1 MKKLNIS
8 KRNIIIFIAIL
19 LSIIAIFLSIFL
31 NNNIQ
36 SVAKDNSDDTVN
48 VEESKEESSNNDNL
62 NIPIKEIRDGVRSF
76 YLRAGID
83 FFQKDTMKLEEVS
96 IQIED
101 IIKTT
106 VEYGFTDIMIDLF
119 SKDDVIYQSE
129 NLKSKEFDILK
140 ILQDKADQNDIKIHI
155 VFDLYNDI
163 YFSNLEDPDSQ
174 NKSILLNNSDDIIY
188 SEIVDIIS
196 KYNINSILIDNYY
209 PDKENISYHE
219 YMSSG
224 GSTGYDNWIKII
236 GNYKITKFITSVKES
251 GLNVPIGI
259 YLDSVYKNDSTGNN
273 GSKTSSDFQSVVD
286 GNIDILSILED
297 NIFDFAIIKNFNS
310 ITNKDIPYE
319 TVLNWWDDILGKLE
333 NPIPYYVMHDGN
345 KVVSNSEGWGGTD
358 QLIRQVSTALKL
370 DGYRGSFYKGY
381 NRFKENIDGS
391 TTALIKFYSNE
402 YDEKHL
408 FKDLEITSPKE
419 RNIKIFEESIVFS
432 GKFDPNFDVYING
445 EKIIP
450 TADGEFYIQ
459 FPLTMGDNKFE
470 IKHKGQIVN
479 YIVNR
484 TLKLFEDVNPKGNIS
499 VEGDS
504 EIDVEAIVHKD
515 SIVNASLG
523 GKSVKLTEVPSDDN
537 VSSDSVYIRYA
548 GKIKVKSGTSKKQNI
563 GNISFSASNQ
573 GVTENRNG
581 GSITI
586 DPIYT
591 PPAPPPGTGGGGDN
605 GGGDTGGGD
614 TGGGGNVGGI
624 LDPNAPGWTPTGN
637 HKMIRTTRNYADIF
651 SSKSTSSYAPPNI
664 YQWPKDTID
673 YYVKENTIGSTKYYI
688 TRTGKRIKASESQL
702 YTAKDM
708 GYNAL
713 NHINTS
719 NDGTSTF
726 LNINQTWKAPFDI
739 SFEGV
744 GETTTVPSF
753 NTKSVI
759 ITFDYATVAG
769 NMNFSG
775 FGGSSLFKS
784 GRIEKTISNNIP
796 QYKLHLTLKK
806 PGSYFGATSAYDG
819 NGNLILRFHNSRT
832 SLSGARIFVDPG
844 HGNGDIGA
852 SGSYVSGGNTIIVRE
867 NALTWKMANE
877 VAQQLRAKGAVVKII
892 DTQSTQNYL
901 GAAGLRRRVDEAQA
915 FLPHAAI
922 SVHYNSASVTTATGV
937 ETYYNVP
944 FSMPLAKSINDRLA
958 NYYHGTLYSD
968 GKNRNRGHKF
978 SEFYVTRVKTHPSVL
993 VEYGFINNPTEL
1005 QKLNQTTHIQGLAKA
1020 TVQGLLDFLTR

>member
-1 MKKLNIS
+1 MNKLNII

-19 LSIIAIFLSIFL
+19 LSIIAIFLSVFL
-31 NNNIQ
+31 NYEIQ
-36 SVAKDNSDDTVN
+36 TVSKDDSNDIISLDGHQ
-48 VEESKEESSNNDNL
+48 EELSNTSFEDE
-62 NIPIKEIRDGVRSF
+62 NIPIKSIRDGVKSF
-76 YLRAGID
+76 YLRTGID
-83 FFQKDTMKLEEVS
+83 FFQKETMKLEEVS
-96 IQIED
+96 IQIDD
-101 IIKTT
+101 IIKTS
-106 VEYGFTDIMIDLF
+106 VEYEFTDIMIDLF
-119 SKDDVIYQSE
+119 SKDNVIYQSE
-129 NLKSKEFDILK
+129 NLKSKEFDVLK
-140 ILQDKADQNDIKIHI
+140 ILQDKAENNGIKIHI

-163 YFSNLEDPDSQ
+163 YFSNLENIDNQ
-174 NKSILLNNSDDIIY
+174 KKSLLNNNDFINK
-188 SEIVDIIS
+188 EITHILS
-196 KYNINSILIDNYY
+196 KYNIESIIIDNYY
-209 PDKENISYHE
+209 PDKENLFYHE

-224 GSTGYDNWIKII
+224 GSIGYENWIKMI
-236 GNYKITKFITSVKES
+236 GSYKINEFFSYIRGFKSDI
-251 GLNVPIGI
+251 PIGI
-259 YLDSVYKNDSTGNN
+259 YLDSVYKNDPTGDS
-273 GSKTSSDFQSVVD
+273 GSKTSSDFQSLLE
-286 GNIDILSILED
+286 GNIDILSVLDETEF
-297 NIFDFAIIKNFNS
+297 NFVIIKNFNS
-310 ITNKDIPYE
+310 ITDKNAPYE
-319 TVLNWWDDILGKLE
+319 TVLNWWDNILGKLE

-345 KVVSNSEGWGGTD
+345 KIVSNNEGWSGTD

-370 DGYRGSFYKGY
+370 DGYKGSFYKGY

-419 RNIKIFEESIVFS
+419 KNIKIFEESIVFS

-450 TADGEFYIQ
+450 TSDGEFYIQ
-459 FPLTMGDNKFE
+459 FPLKMGNNTFE
-470 IKHKGQIVN
+470 IKHKGQIFN

-484 TLKLFEDVNPKGNIS
+484 SLKLFEDVNPKGNIS

-504 EIDVEAIVHKD
+504 EVDLEAIVHKD
-515 SIVNASLG
+515 STVTASLG
-523 GKSVKLTEVPSDDN
+523 GKSVKLTEVPSDDT
-537 VSSDSVYIRYA
+537 VPSDSVYIRYA
-548 GKIKVKSGTSKKQNI
+548 GKIKVKTGTSKKQNI

-573 GVTENRNG
+573 GVIENKNG
-581 GSITI
+581 GSVTI
-586 DPIYT
+586 DPVYT
-591 PPAPPPGTGGGGDN
+591 PPAPPPGTGGGGDV
-605 GGGDTGGGD
+605 G
-614 TGGGGNVGGI
+614 GGGGNVGGI

-726 LNINQTWKAPFDI
+726 LNINQTWKAPFNI

-769 NMNFSG
+769 NMNFGG
-775 FGGSSLFKS
+775 FGGSSLFQS

-806 PGSYFGATSAYDG
+806 SGSYFGATSAYDG

-852 SGSYVSGGNTIIVRE
+852 SGSYISGGNTVIVRE

-937 ETYYNVP
+937 ETYYNLP

-993 VEYGFINNPTEL
+993 IEYGFINNPTEL